1 MARYL
6 ITGGAGFIGGH
17 LVRGA
22 LERGHE
28 PVVLDDFSTG
38 RRENLADLGDRVA
51 IVEGSLLDPKA
62 IDRALDGVDGVF
74 HQAALPSVPLSIE
87 EPLRTHH
94 ANLTGTLELLEGCRR
109 AGVKRLIYAASSSAY
124 GDHDV
129 EAATEELEPR
139 PKSPYAVQKLGGEH
153 YCRVYHEVFGIETIG
168 LRYFNVFGPRQDPRS
183 QYAAVIPAF
192 ITRMMRGVAP
202 TIYGDG
208 RQSRDFTYIDNVVAA
223 NFAALGAPAEAFGR
237 IYNAACGR
245 SIDLLELVA
254 LINKALG
261 TALVPSHEAARAG
274 DIVRS
279 QADISAATAALGYR
293 PHISVEDGLAR
304 TVQWFVEHW
313 TDDR

>member
-6 ITGGAGFIGGH
+6 ITGGAGFIGSH

-22 LERGHE
+22 LKRGHE

-38 RRENLADLGDRVA
+38 RRENLADVADRVTV
-51 IVEGSLLDPKA
+51 IEGSLLDAKA
-62 IDRALDGVDGVF
+62 VDRALDGADGVF
-74 HQAALPSVPLSIE
+74 HEAAVPSVPTSID

-129 EAATEELEPR
+129 ESTTEDLIPR

-153 YCRVYHEVFGIETIG
+153 YCRVYHEVFGIRTIG
-168 LRYFNVFGPRQDPRS
+168 LRYFNVFGPGQDPKG
-183 QYAAVIPAF
+183 QYAAVVPAF
-192 ITRMMRGVAP
+192 ITRMQRGERP

-208 RQSRDFTYIDNVVAA
+208 RQSRDFTFIDNVVAA
-223 NFAALGAPAEAFGR
+223 NFAALGAPDTAFGQ
-237 IYNAACGR
+237 IYNAACGH

-254 LINKALG
+254 QINRALG
-261 TALVPSHEAARAG
+261 TNIQPVHEPARMG
-274 DIVRS
+274 DILRS
-279 QADISAATAALGYR
+279 QADITAATDALGYR
-293 PHISVEDGLAR
+293 PHVSVEDGLAR
-304 TVQWFVEHW
+304 TVRWFEDHPV
-313 TDDR
+313 D

>member
-22 LERGHE
+22 LERGHA

-38 RRENLADLGDRVA
+38 HRANLRDIADRITL
-51 IVEGSLLDPKA
+51 VEGSLLDRDA
-62 IDRALDGVDGVF
+62 VDRALDGVEAVF
-74 HQAALPSVPLSIE
+74 HQAALPSVPVSIDQ
-87 EPLRTHH
+87 PLRTHH
-94 ANLTGTLELLEGCRR
+94 ANLTATLELLEGCRR

-129 EAATEELEPR
+129 EAATESLEPR
-139 PKSPYAVQKLGGEH
+139 PKSPYAVQKLAGEH
-153 YCRVYHEVFGIETIG
+153 YCRVYAEVFGIQTIG

-192 ITRMMRGVAP
+192 ITRMQRGERP
-202 TIYGDG
+202 TIFGDG

-223 NFAALGAPAEAFGR
+223 NFAALGAPDAAFGQV
-237 IYNAACGR
+237 YNAACGH

-254 LINKALG
+254 QINKALG
-261 TALVPSHEAARAG
+261 TDLKPVHAPARAG
-274 DIVRS
+274 DIMRS
-279 QADISAATAALGYR
+279 RADISAATAAFGYR
-293 PHISVEDGLAR
+293 PHVGVEDGLQL
-304 TVQWFVEHW
+304 TVRWFRENPV
-313 TDDR
+313 R